1 LLPVA
6 AFPWPFTSWLLPS
19 GAVVGPVRHSI
30 SGVRAGGSHA
40 SHGTCRG
47 EAPCVSHAPP
57 VSHESTVAPP
67 LASVALD
74 PTHLRIRKSRRVSP
88 SGPVA

>member
-1 LLPVA
+1 LA
-6 AFPWPFTSWLLPS
+6 DYAGLLPS
-19 GAVVGPVRHSI
+19 QAFAAPARHSV

-47 EAPCVSHAPP
+47 GASCVSPAPP
-57 VSHESTVAPP
+57 VSHESTVTFRI
-67 LASVALD
+67 ASGALD
-74 PTHLRIRKSRRVSP
+74 PTHLRLRKSRRVSP